1 MRLQP
6 PGYKEMWRLW
16 FFSKHEDMNVGIL
29 KRKAVAF

>member
-16 FFSKHEDMNVGIL
+16 FFSKHKDMNVGIL